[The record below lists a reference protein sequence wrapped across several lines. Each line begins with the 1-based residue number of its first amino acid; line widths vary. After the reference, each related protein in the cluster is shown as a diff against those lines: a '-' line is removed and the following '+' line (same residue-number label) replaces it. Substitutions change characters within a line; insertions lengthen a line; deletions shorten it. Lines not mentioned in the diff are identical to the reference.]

1 MPPLDIQTVDI
12 PAPIPTKFANVRELE
27 WLPIVDS
34 HGRRHIGLNE
44 AFTSAHL
51 IQRIDVRAPI
61 ERAGILRFLTSL
73 TALVAR
79 TQGVTAHSAAQVA
92 REGFDPQ
99 AVHDTLDSINDR
111 LWLIHPETPFL
122 QEGRYKLATSAPKT
136 AASIRSTSPGDSSKA
151 WWGRPGDGF
160 VTGHLSLEVAP
171 GALAGFWFYSTN
183 GNGKVSLEGVS
194 VPQQGSAAGKVVAA
208 GVRLWKM
215 GTTLAGTLLLNT
227 SQSWIASKEI
237 PAWAQT
243 LTGSGNLD
251 PLVFGTISGN
261 ATLLLPEWV
270 AGAVTFTGAH
280 VGGTLRKGIPM
291 TVGDDRALTAIK
303 TANKIRVV
311 SADTTSDQVPLPVSA
326 IDALKESL
334 LYAWHQDPQIVF
346 TKVDP
351 KSKVLVTEDKKRAL
365 KHVNSSTSTLH
376 NLASWYIQAFNPD
389 VPRHGILNS
398 TKFDIELFSLELKQK
413 GSYGE
418 LSGASWLSLPPGSVG
433 GSPEAQEALRV
444 FTEYAYEHIR
454 KGLYTA
460 IRSVLGD
467 NGATESAVESAMT
480 SFNSRSERVVEEV
493 IALAITGKQFSVEHV
508 TAWVQAAMDAFDD
521 SLVPFNNARTISDT
535 AIARHK
541 LFRKINTTESS

>member
-1 MPPLDIQTVDI
+1 VPTLDSPLFEISS
-12 PAPIPTKFANVRELE
+12 PIPVKFASVRELD
-27 WLPIVDS
+27 WLPVVNPQ
-34 HGRRHIGLNE
+34 GRRHIGLNE
-44 AFTSAHL
+44 AFSSAHL

-61 ERAGILRFLTSL
+61 ERAGVLRFLTSL

-79 TQGVTAHSAAQVA
+79 TQGVTAQSAAQVA
-92 REGFDPQ
+92 REGFDAH
-99 AVHDTLDSINDR
+99 AVRDTLDSIDDR

-160 VTGHLSLEVAP
+160 ATGHLSLEAAV

-183 GNGKVSLEGVS
+183 GNGKVSLDGLS

-208 GVRLWKM
+208 GVRLWRM
-215 GTTLAGTLLLNT
+215 GATLAETLLLNT
-227 SQSWIASKEI
+227 PDSWIASGEL
-237 PAWAQT
+237 PAWAQQ
-243 LTGSGNLD
+243 LTGSGSLD
-251 PLVFGTISGN
+251 PLVFGTITGN
-261 ATLLLPEWV
+261 ATLLIPDWI
-270 AGAVTFTGAH
+270 AGSVIFTGAH
-280 VGGTLRKGIPM
+280 VGGTLRKGIPE
-291 TVGDDRALTAIK
+291 TVDADRAGTALK
-303 TANKIRVV
+303 AENKMRLASENTTMEAVAPPA
-311 SADTTSDQVPLPVSA
+311 SAT
-326 IDALKESL
+326 DALKESL

-346 TKVDP
+346 TRADP
-351 KSKVLVTEDKKRAL
+351 KSKVLMSVDKKRAL

-398 TKFDIELFSLELKQK
+398 TEFGIELFSLELKQK

-433 GSPEAQEALRV
+433 GSPDAQEALRL

-480 SFNSRSERVVEEV
+480 SFNSRSETVVDDV
-493 IALAITGKQFSVEHV
+493 IALAITGKLFGAEHV
-508 TAWVQAAMDAFDD
+508 TAWVLAAMGAFDD
-521 SLVPFNNARTISDT
+521 AMMPFNNARTVSDI